1 MRHRAAR
8 PVIDLWRRLPRTVAR
23 PLNAVARLRPV
34 RAVAALLLVLGV
46 GTGAFVAVAA
56 VGGSSSNPPAERAA
70 PSQRPEATTSRAGER
85 PDLTPTG
92 SSSGSPTSAAGRSRE
107 SATPPATRSP
117 SPSPSSILPSTPG
130 SDLPQAPVP
139 AVGTT
144 AAPSPSGS
152 GQDTP
157 TGSSAPRDRT
167 PPTTSLSEDAA
178 HGDSATFSF
187 RASEPASFTCSLDGA
202 AYVACDSPRSYSGL
216 TPGWHIFAVRATD
229 AAGNVDPSPAQARW
243 HATGGPST
251 DR

>member
-107 SATPPATRSP
+107 SVTPPATRSP

-139 AVGTT
+139 ANGTT

-167 PPTTSLSEDAA
+167 PPTTSLSEDAG

-216 TPGWHIFAVRATD
+216 TPGWHTLAVRATD